1 MEAVGFL
8 QISFM
13 GKRLI
18 IVIALVIL
26 YCFETT

>member
-13 GKRLI
+13 VKRLI

-26 YCFETT
+26 YCFETI

>member
-13 GKRLI
+13 GKCLI

-26 YCFETT
+26 YCSETT